1 MECFKIVLLGLM
13 ELVELRNV
21 QYLPEIHSSMS
32 SQQLTKLVPSGI
44 IPIVVRVPLCYSF
57 IQSLILIP
65 SATQYCDG
73 LRGPLVI
80 YDSDDPYLS
89 EYVHRS

>member
-1 MECFKIVLLGLM
+1 MVLLGLM

-21 QYLPEIHSSMS
+21 RYLLEIHSSMS
-32 SQQLTKLVPSGI
+32 LQQLTKLVPSGI
-44 IPIVVRVPLCYSF
+44 IPIVVRVPLCSF

-89 EYVHRS
+89 EYVHWS